1 MSISLPVHVETISSI
16 LSVHGRGIL
25 PFPITPESNR
35 NITEYNITSGVLHS
49 GSEDEHIH
57 LLYYAVGGGAA
68 GSLLILILSGII
80 IACVRKR

>member
-1 MSISLPVHVETISSI
+1 MYWYY
-16 LSVHGRGIL
+16 
-25 PFPITPESNR
+25 PFPITSESSR
-35 NITEYNITSGVLHS
+35 NITEYNITSGVLYS
-49 GSEDEHIH
+49 GSEDEHIY

>member
-1 MSISLPVHVETISSI
+1 MYWYF
-16 LSVHGRGIL
+16 
-25 PFPITPESNR
+25 PFPITPESSR
-35 NITEYNITSGVLHS
+35 NITKYNITSGVLYS
-49 GSEDEHIH
+49 GDEDNHIH